1 MRPGT
6 MTEDLPLRTHTKK
19 TTNSGRKMSKSFKA
33 PLAGVFLLLIFVYSS
48 LMNFQIHF

>member
-6 MTEDLPLRTHTKK
+6 MTEDHPFQNTKK
-19 TTNSGRKMSKSFKA
+19 KKKFEKKMSKSFKA

>member
-1 MRPGT
+1 
-6 MTEDLPLRTHTKK
+6 MTEDLPLQNTHKK
-19 TTNSGRKMSKSFKA
+19 TTNSERKMLKSFKA